1 MIYGRMSVIGSKA
14 DIARIGSKADI
25 IVVMS
30 AVDPK
35 RTSDLFSVRSFVCH
49 CHPRAIARMR
59 IGLSTSNAMM
69 AAAIL
74 RIAAT

>member
-1 MIYGRMSVIGSKA
+1 
-14 DIARIGSKADI
+14 
-25 IVVMS
+25 MS
-30 AVDPK
+30 ANDPK
-35 RTSDLFSVRSFVCH
+35 RTSDLFSAEAGCVSF
-49 CHPRAIARMR
+49 HPRAIVRMR

>member
-14 DIARIGSKADI
+14 DIRTY
-25 IVVMS
+25 S
-30 AVDPK
+30 ASEAV
-35 RTSDLFSVRSFVCH
+35 VCH